1 MEKST
6 HFVMQC
12 VEKNKLDAGID
23 FVIQPI
29 FDLSR
34 FVCIGGEVLVRGTHR
49 RHIVPPHLFI
59 NELEK
64 SGGIVS
70 MGDYIMAQAFEYISR
85 QKPDVRDTQIFTFNI
100 SWIQLQD
107 GRFAARVLALLEKY
121 NLTPR
126 QIIFEI
132 TDGNAAPDDEVSLN
146 LTSLRDAGMNLAWDG
161 IDCIDTL
168 QSRLA
173 LYMPDYVKLD
183 RSCLAPG
190 NLERTYAMLDH
201 LAQWDIDAIIEGVEN
216 YTHVSSMLRHGVKYG
231 QGFLFSRP
239 VSKEAFHQQYMQPE
253 RA

>member
-49 RHIVPPHLFI
+49 RHVVPPHLFI
-59 NELEK
+59 GELEK
-64 SGGIVS
+64 NGGIVS
-70 MGDYIMAQAFEYISR
+70 MGDYIMARAFRYISS
-85 QKPDVRDTQIFTFNI
+85 QTPEVRDKQLFTLNI

-107 GRFAARVLALLEKY
+107 IHFATRALTLLSEYK
-121 NLTPR
+121 LTPR
-126 QIIFEI
+126 HIVFEI
-132 TDGNAAPDDEVSLN
+132 TDSGEPNDTVSKN
-146 LTSLRDAGMNLAWDG
+146 LGLLREAGINLAWDG
-161 IDCIDTL
+161 IDCLEKL

-173 LYMPDYVKLD
+173 LSMPDYVKLD
-183 RSCLAPG
+183 RSCLNADK
-190 NLERTYAMLDH
+190 LEHTFTMLEH
-201 LAQWDIDAIIEGVEN
+201 LKQWDIDVIIEGIEN
-216 YTHVSSMLRHGVKYG
+216 YVHVSTMLRHGVQYG

>member
-6 HFVMQC
+6 HYVMQC

-34 FVCIGGEVLVRGTHR
+34 FACIGGEVLVRGTHR

-64 SGGIVS
+64 NGGIVS
-70 MGDYIMAQAFEYISR
+70 MGDYIMSQAFRYIAD
-85 QKPDVRDTQIFTFNI
+85 QIPEARDKQLFTLNI
-100 SWIQLQD
+100 SWVQLQD
-107 GRFAARVLALLEKY
+107 AGFATRALSMLARY
-121 NLTPR
+121 QLTPR
-126 QIIFEI
+126 HLVFEI
-132 TDGNAAPDDEVSLN
+132 TDSDLQLSDTVSHNLAALS
-146 LTSLRDAGMNLAWDG
+146 DAGINMAWDG
-161 IDCIDTL
+161 IDGLEKL

-173 LYMPDYVKLD
+173 LFTPDYVKLD
-183 RSCLAPG
+183 RSCLAPDKI
-190 NLERTYAMLDH
+190 EHTFIMLDH
-201 LAQWDIDAIIEGVEN
+201 LATWDVDVIVEGIEN
-216 YTHVSSMLRHGVKYG
+216 YTHVSTMLRHGVQYG

-239 VSKEAFHQQYMQPE
+239 VSKEAFHLQYMQPA

>member
-6 HFVMQC
+6 HFVVQC

-49 RHIVPPHLFI
+49 RHVVPPHFFI
-59 NELEK
+59 GELEK
-64 SGGIVS
+64 NGGIVS
-70 MGDYIMAQAFEYISR
+70 MGDYILAQAFRYIASQTPEAR
-85 QKPDVRDTQIFTFNI
+85 VTQLFTFNI
-100 SWIQLQD
+100 SWVQLQD
-107 GRFAARVLALLEKY
+107 PGFAARALALLA
-121 NLTPR
+121 NFALTPR
-126 QIIFEI
+126 HIVFEV
-132 TDGNAAPDDEVSLN
+132 TDSDLPDDVVSQN
-146 LTSLRDAGMNLAWDG
+146 LSALSDAGINIAWDG
-161 IDCIDTL
+161 IDCLEKL

-183 RSCLAPG
+183 RACLASDR
-190 NLERTYAMLDH
+190 LEHTFAMLEH
-201 LAQWDIDAIIEGVEN
+201 LKQWDIDVIIEGIEN
-216 YTHVSSMLRHGVKYG
+216 YTHVSTMLRHGVQYG

-239 VSKEAFHQQYMQPE
+239 VSKEAFHQQYLQPE

>member
-49 RHIVPPHLFI
+49 RHVVPPQLFI
-59 NELEK
+59 SELEK
-64 SGGIVS
+64 TGGIVS
-70 MGDYIMAQAFEYISR
+70 MGDYIMAQAFRYIASQTPEAR
-85 QKPDVRDTQIFTFNI
+85 VNQLFTFNI
-100 SWIQLQD
+100 SWVQLQD
-107 GRFAARVLALLEKY
+107 GGFATRALALLERFALSPRHIVFEVTDSDEPTDAVSQ
-121 NLTPR
+121 NLS
-126 QIIFEI
+126 
-132 TDGNAAPDDEVSLN
+132 ALS
-146 LTSLRDAGMNLAWDG
+146 DAGINLAWDG
-161 IDCIDTL
+161 IDGMEKL

-173 LYMPDYVKLD
+173 LHVPDYVKLD
-183 RSCLAPG
+183 RSCLTADR
-190 NLERTYAMLDH
+190 LDETFAMLEH
-201 LAQWDIDAIIEGVEN
+201 LKQWDIDVIIEGIEN
-216 YTHVSSMLRHGVKYG
+216 YTHVSTMLRHGVQYG

-239 VSKEAFHQQYMQPE
+239 VSKEAFHQQYLQPA

>member
-12 VEKNKLDAGID
+12 VEKNKLDVGID

-49 RHIVPPHLFI
+49 RHVVPPHLFI
-59 NELEK
+59 GELEK
-64 SGGIVS
+64 NGGIVS
-70 MGDYIMAQAFEYISR
+70 MGDYIMAQAFRYIAR
-85 QKPDVRDTQIFTFNI
+85 QTPEIRDKQLFTLNI
-100 SWIQLQD
+100 SWVQLQD
-107 GRFAARVLALLEKY
+107 AHFATRALNMVAEH

-126 QIIFEI
+126 HIVFEI
-132 TDGNAAPDDEVSLN
+132 TDSHHQPDDTVSEN
-146 LTSLRDAGMNLAWDG
+146 LGALSDAGINLAWDG
-161 IDCIDTL
+161 IDSLDKL

-173 LYMPDYVKLD
+173 LYLPDYIKLD
-183 RSCLAPG
+183 RTCLAADA
-190 NLERTYAMLDH
+190 LEQTFTMLDYV
-201 LAQWDIDAIIEGVEN
+201 AKWDVDVIIEGIEN
-216 YTHVSSMLRHGVKYG
+216 YTHVSTMLRHGVQYG

-253 RA
+253 RV